1 MAPSRFGFGAVPV
14 GLVCRGAV
22 DARGLRCPAVT
33 DERVSGVGTPAGRG
47 GSERRP
53 DVFLSYNRR
62 DQTVVARL
70 AEALRRRGVEPWLDL
85 WCATPGGRWQDE
97 LAAGLAASAAC
108 AVFVGPSDLGDW
120 EHQELQVALNRAA
133 KEPAFRLF
141 LVLLPGVPE
150 PFDATVLSPFLSTRT
165 WVDLRRGSES
175 EPALTPLLNAVR
187 GRPLGPQALVEADHG
202 AAPYRGLR
210 AFEEA
215 HAELF
220 FGRTA
225 DTQRLVEKLKASR
238 CLTVLG
244 ASGSGKSSLV
254 RAGLIPALRHAAI
267 SGSDRWAVRVLRPGT
282 HPLET
287 LAAHVLGLDGRGAM
301 RDTLG
306 ALSSDA
312 HTLHLALVLAFAERP
327 PEQRVVWVIDQG

>member
-85 WCATPGGRWQDE
+85 WCATPGGRWQE
-97 LAAGLAASAAC
+97 EMAAGLAASAAC
-108 AVFVGPSDLGDW
+108 AVFVGSSDLGDW

-150 PFDATVLSPFLSTRT
+150 PFDPSALSPFLSTRT
-165 WVDLRRGSES
+165 WVDLRHGVET
-175 EPALTPLLNAVR
+175 EAMLAPLLHAVR
-187 GRPLGPQALVEADHG
+187 GRPLGPPASVGADG
-202 AAPYRGLR
+202 ADAPYRGLR
-210 AFEEA
+210 AFEEE
-215 HAELF
+215 HADLF
-220 FGRTA
+220 FGRTGDA
-225 DTQRLVEKLKASR
+225 QRLVEKLKTSR
-238 CLTVLG
+238 CLAVLG

-254 RAGLIPALRHAAI
+254 RAGLIPALRHGAI
-267 SGSDRWAVRVLRPGT
+267 AGSDCWTVRVFRPGA
-282 HPLET
+282 HPLEA
-287 LAAHVLGLDGRGAM
+287 LAAHVLRMDGLGSM
-301 RDTLG
+301 RETLTG
-306 ALSSDA
+306 LASDP
-312 HTLHLALVLAFAERP
+312 HTLH
-327 PEQRVVWVIDQG
+327 